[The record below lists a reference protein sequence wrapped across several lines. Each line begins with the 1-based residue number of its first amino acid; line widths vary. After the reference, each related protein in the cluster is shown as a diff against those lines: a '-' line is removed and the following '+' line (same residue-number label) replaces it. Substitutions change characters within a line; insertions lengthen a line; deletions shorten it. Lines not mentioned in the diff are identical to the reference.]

1 MESIYKKLE
10 VIYQRINDDALHS
23 IFELDDDEM
32 TIAQE
37 FSDCLLKEIFS
48 LNSIDF
54 VIPFLKSVDDSRF
67 VTNLYYTLNAN
78 RTLANKYIRI
88 VNKNK
93 HEFFFDVGL
102 KNYNQRKVFETLRLH
117 NYLARRISD
126 ACSLFNINNNMF
138 LKSEYLSNYILN
150 EDYIKISADSLASR
164 EELMKELEN
173 LKNKQNE
180 VETNGDIEIE
190 FSTQSLYLAFLHK
203 IGVVQYILDKYCVVD
218 NTYNWT
224 TGANIIKA
232 LSFVGNS
239 NHTTIRK
246 CISDIIND
254 ERNNNKEKGR
264 NNPFNSDTNTKKVAE
279 MLEILKIDKK

>member
-1 MESIYKKLE
+1 METIYKKLE
-10 VIYQRINDDALHS
+10 IIWQRCDDDSLNS

-32 TIAQE
+32 TLAQE
-37 FSDCLLKEIFS
+37 FYDCLVIKVFS
-48 LNSIDF
+48 LSSIDF
-54 VIPFLKSVDDSRF
+54 VLPFLKSVVLSRF
-67 VTNLYYTLNAN
+67 YSNLEQHLNDN
-78 RTLANKYIRI
+78 STLAKKYLTIINK
-88 VNKNK
+88 KK
-93 HEFFFDVGL
+93 CEFFYDVGV
-102 KNYNQRKVFETLRLH
+102 KSYKQNKVFEILRLH

-126 ACSLFNINNNMF
+126 VSRLFNMDNRMF
-138 LKSEYLSNYILN
+138 LDSVYLSNYILN
-150 EDYIKISADSLASR
+150 ESYIKISDDSLASR
-164 EELMKELEN
+164 EELMRELEI
-173 LKNKQNE
+173 LKNKQTE
-180 VETNGDIEIE
+180 FETNGDIEIE
-190 FSTQSLYLAFLHK
+190 FSSQSQHLAFLHK
-203 IGVVQYILDKYCVVD
+203 IGVVRYILDSYCVAD

-254 ERNNNKEKGR
+254 ERNNNKEKGK